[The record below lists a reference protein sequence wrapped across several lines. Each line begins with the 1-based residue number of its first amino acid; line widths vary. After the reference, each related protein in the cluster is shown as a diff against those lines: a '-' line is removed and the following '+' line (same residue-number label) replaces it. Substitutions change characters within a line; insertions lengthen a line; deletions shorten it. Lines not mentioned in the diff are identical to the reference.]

1 MTRVLTWPEIE
12 SALEGVDL
20 VAAMEEA
27 FVAYSE
33 GRAVVPPV
41 GELILE
47 EPRGAC
53 GSGSVSKREPYS
65 GQFPPGR
72 VPAGMPRWNGRMMRE
87 AI

>member
-47 EPRGAC
+47 EPRGEVTGAL
-53 GSGSVSKREPYS
+53 GTEV
-65 GQFPPGR
+65 
-72 VPAGMPRWNGRMMRE
+72 VPVCL
-87 AI
+87 